1 VLNIPCACAFMALGL
16 LPGTQAIA
24 GPNDFADNQLPDG
37 MKTHLTFALQYEE
50 LAQSNKSKAD
60 NWEFMADY
68 FEKFPKEY
76 RDPSTPVKEHVAQ
89 LRAVAAEYRK
99 TEELDRELAK
109 KHHGM
114 ARHGLGPPTMSLES
128 PKESAN

>member
-1 VLNIPCACAFMALGL
+1 MLKIPYACAFVALSL
-16 LPGTQAIA
+16 LLGTQAIA
-24 GPNDFADNQLPDG
+24 GPKDFADDQLSDG
-37 MKTHLTFALQYEE
+37 VKTHLTFALLYEQ

-76 RDPSTPVKEHVAQ
+76 RDPSTPVKEHIAQ

-99 TEELDRELAK
+99 TEELDRELAD
-109 KHHGM
+109 KHHSM
-114 ARHGLGPPTMSLES
+114 ARHGLGPPTISLES

>member
-1 VLNIPCACAFMALGL
+1 MFKFQFTCAFLTCGL
-16 LPGTQAIA
+16 LLAIQATA
-24 GPNDFADNQLPDG
+24 GPNDVSDNQLPGG
-37 MKTHLTFALQYEE
+37 MKTHFTLALQYEE

-76 RDPSTPVKEHVAQ
+76 NDPSTPVKEHIAQ
-89 LRAVAAEYRK
+89 LRAVAAEFRK
-99 TEELDRELAK
+99 TEETDRELAK
-109 KHHGM
+109 KHYSM
-114 ARHGLGPPTMSLES
+114 ARHGLGPPTMSLGS

>member
-1 VLNIPCACAFMALGL
+1 MLKIQFACAFVALGL
-16 LPGTQAIA
+16 LLGMQALA
-24 GPNDFADNQLPDG
+24 GPNDFADNQFPG
-37 MKTHLTFALQYEE
+37 RMKTHLAFALQYEE

-60 NWEFMADY
+60 NWEFIADY

-76 RDPSTPVKEHVAQ
+76 RDPSTPVKEHIAQ

-109 KHHGM
+109 KHHSM
-114 ARHGLGPPTMSLES
+114 ALHGLGPPTMSSES
-128 PKESAN
+128 PTESAN